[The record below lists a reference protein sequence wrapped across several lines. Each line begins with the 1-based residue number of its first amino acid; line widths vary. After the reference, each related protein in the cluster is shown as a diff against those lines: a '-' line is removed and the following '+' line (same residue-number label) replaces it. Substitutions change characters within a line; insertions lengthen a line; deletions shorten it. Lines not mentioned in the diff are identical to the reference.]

1 MGGSINI
8 LDKLL
13 EPCRA
18 EDFLQVTWGKT
29 PLYIRGWQGKFS
41 KLLTWNRLNE
51 ILGEHRLD
59 FPRLRLAKGGKS
71 LPASTYL
78 RHARNGRQRTTIP
91 RLQSSE
97 LIKQI
102 REGATLVMDAVDELS
117 APLRDLAEG
126 LEYFF
131 RERIQVNA
139 YAGWHIE
146 KGFDLHFDDHDVFIL
161 QAMGRKR
168 WRVYPMT
175 KPYPL
180 PQDRTSAEKPDGD
193 PLWQGIL
200 QDGDLLYIPRGWW
213 HIAEPL
219 AEATLHLT
227 VGVHNR
233 NGMDLLR
240 WLVEKMQESASFRQ
254 DLPRLASAEEKRAHL
269 ECLRDEILAE
279 WNESLLDSYFDDYDA
294 QAEPRAAVNL
304 PLSVTAETFI
314 PPDEALIKLVAPRPL
329 NFEIQDGVLEFRF
342 NRKLWRFAGE
352 AIAIFRSLENRN
364 VCSVS
369 ELCEAAREKLDEQK
383 VRAFLGELLFH
394 GLATVVGAVGSNY
407 RTWD

>member
-13 EPCRA
+13 EPCQS
-18 EDFLQVTWGKT
+18 EDFLRETWGKT
-29 PLYIRGWQGKFS
+29 PLYIKGRQGKFA

-78 RHARNGRQRTTIP
+78 RHARNVRQRTTIP

-97 LIKQI
+97 LIKQV
-102 REGATLVMDAVDELS
+102 REGATLVLARNVRQRRTIPRLQSSELIKQVREGATLVLDAVDELS

-139 YAGWHIE
+139 YAGWHVE

-161 QAMGRKR
+161 QATGRKR

-180 PQDRTSAEKPDGD
+180 PQDRSSAEKPTG
-193 PLWQGIL
+193 
-200 QDGDLLYIPRGWW
+200 
-213 HIAEPL
+213 EP
-219 AEATLHLT
+219 
-227 VGVHNR
+227 V
-233 NGMDLLR
+233 
-240 WLVEKMQESASFRQ
+240 
-254 DLPRLASAEEKRAHL
+254 
-269 ECLRDEILAE
+269 
-279 WNESLLDSYFDDYDA
+279 
-294 QAEPRAAVNL
+294 
-304 PLSVTAETFI
+304 
-314 PPDEALIKLVAPRPL
+314 
-329 NFEIQDGVLEFRF
+329 
-342 NRKLWRFAGE
+342 
-352 AIAIFRSLENRN
+352 
-364 VCSVS
+364 
-369 ELCEAAREKLDEQK
+369 
-383 VRAFLGELLFH
+383 
-394 GLATVVGAVGSNY
+394 
-407 RTWD
+407 

>member
-8 LDKLL
+8 LNKLL
-13 EPCRA
+13 EPCQA
-18 EDFLQVTWGKT
+18 EEFLQETWGKT
-29 PLYIRGWQGKFS
+29 PLYIKGRQGKFS

-71 LPASTYL
+71 LSASTYL
-78 RHARNGRQRTTIP
+78 RHARNVRQRTTIP

-102 REGATLVMDAVDELS
+102 RDGATLVLDAVDELS
-117 APLRDLAEG
+117 APVRDLAEA
-126 LEYFF
+126 LEYLF

-139 YAGWHIE
+139 YAGWHVE

-161 QAMGRKR
+161 QATGHKR

-180 PQDRTSAEKPDGD
+180 PQDRASAEKPVDK
-193 PLWQGIL
+193 PVWEGIL

-219 AEATLHLT
+219 SEATLHLT

-233 NGMDLLR
+233 NGIDLLR
-240 WLVEKMQESASFRQ
+240 WLVEQMQRSAAFRQ
-254 DLPRLASAEEKRAHL
+254 DLPRFASAEEKRAHI
-269 ECLRDEILAE
+269 ERLRNELLAE
-279 WNESLLDSYFDDYDA
+279 WDESLLDSYFDDYDA

-314 PPDEALIKLVAPRPL
+314 PPDDALVKLIAPRPV
-329 NFEIQDGVLEFRF
+329 NFEVQDGVLEFRF
-342 NRKLWRFAGE
+342 NKKLWRFAGE
-352 AIAIFRSLENRN
+352 AIVIFRCLENRN

-369 ELCEAAREKLDEQK
+369 ELCEAARETLDEQK
-383 VRAFLGELLFH
+383 VRAFIGELLFH
-394 GLATVVGAVGSNY
+394 GLAMVITANY